1 MLIYTGR
8 KTRVGDH
15 EFYSV
20 GDVPIRV
27 STTVKK
33 YGRRMM
39 KKQMM
44 KSRHASLDICQ
55 I

>member
-27 STTVKK
+27 STTVKIRSKSK
-33 YGRRMM
+33 YRAL
-39 KKQMM
+39 
-44 KSRHASLDICQ
+44 SS
-55 I
+55 